1 MVEQALGRSIPMEEQ
16 IRKLTEFSSEGRDLT
31 LDEFVERFPH
41 PFLLVGCFQ
50 SQESRAFGTV
60 MSEDGLSRDNLNVP
74 DSAPDDENVYPIVKS
89 GRNTFEKLFTVG
101 RSSNNDIVI
110 DHTSISKLH
119 AYFRQEDDSYT
130 IADAGSSNGTFIEE
144 FPLPQNKDVRI
155 ESNQPIRF
163 GKTIVATF
171 YAASDFYRFI
181 RAAR

>member
-1 MVEQALGRSIPMEEQ
+1 MEER
-16 IRKLTEFSSEGRDLT
+16 IRKLAEFSSEGRDLT

-41 PFLLVGCFQ
+41 PFLLVGRFQ
-50 SQESRAFGTV
+50 SQEGSAFGTV
-60 MSEDGLSRDNLNVP
+60 MADNGLNSEDNASDTS
-74 DSAPDDENVYPIVKS
+74 DSDLDDENVYPIVKS

-101 RSSNNDIVI
+101 RSPNNDIVI

-119 AYFRQEDDSYT
+119 AYFRQEDDGYT

-144 FPLPQNKDVRI
+144 FPLPQNKDARI

-163 GKTIVATF
+163 GKTIIATF
-171 YAASDFYRFI
+171 YTAPDFYRFI